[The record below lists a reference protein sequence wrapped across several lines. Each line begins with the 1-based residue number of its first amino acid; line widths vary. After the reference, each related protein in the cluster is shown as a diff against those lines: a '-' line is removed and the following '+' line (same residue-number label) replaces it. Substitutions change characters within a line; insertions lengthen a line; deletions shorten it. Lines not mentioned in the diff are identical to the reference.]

1 MKEDMPG
8 GNLRV
13 FRPVSFVSQVA
24 GKGGG
29 ARWRVE
35 RRWCQG
41 MSHVKWKIWKMS
53 LLKCGKCEGGR
64 ISKAGGSQVT
74 MCCYRYNPP
83 LEVEGPLP
91 PHELIRLAR
100 CGQVSSCG
108 FIFQPSSNMLLCSS
122 FWSKWSKRCHQ
133 PTFWWW
139 ISIKGLTFA
148 SKHQQHRLSVNKNI
162 LPQFQ
167 NKAMENK

>member
-1 MKEDMPG
+1 MVHIIEQQAFLLKQIIFICICVRGVEETKSGRVRLTGMKWTCALFIELLHHRMVTQHQVLQITHCENPKMKEDIPG

-24 GKGGG
+24 GKGRG

-74 MCCYRYNPP
+74 MCCYRYSPP

-91 PHELIRLAR
+91 MSWY
-100 CGQVSSCG
+100 G
-108 FIFQPSSNMLLCSS
+108 
-122 FWSKWSKRCHQ
+122 
-133 PTFWWW
+133 
-139 ISIKGLTFA
+139 
-148 SKHQQHRLSVNKNI
+148 
-162 LPQFQ
+162 
-167 NKAMENK
+167 